1 MTMAETIQI
10 LTQTHEW
17 VTISILFGSALL
29 EYLFPPF
36 PGDTVTLAGAVL
48 VTAFDYSFPVVFT
61 AVLAGSLVGSALD
74 YWIGTLVKRRTSSRL
89 LRMGVVRKAIEGA
102 DRAVDAFARHGDA
115 YIAINRFLPGIRGFL
130 FVAAGMAGMHF
141 GRVMFFAALSA
152 VAWNLLVI
160 GVGML
165 VGAGIDDVENM
176 FLQYQRLIW
185 FVMTVVV
192 IFLIARWCIRRRKW
206 KK

>member
-1 MTMAETIQI
+1 MTMAETIQF

-74 YWIGTLVKRRTSSRL
+74 YWIGVAVKRGTRSRFV
-89 LRMGVVRKAIEGA
+89 RMGVVRMAIQGA
-102 DRAVDAFARHGDA
+102 DKAVDAFARHGEA
-115 YIAINRFLPGIRGFL
+115 YIAINRFLPGIRAFL
-130 FVAAGMAGMHF
+130 FVAAGMAGMRF
-141 GRVMFFAALSA
+141 GRVMLYATLSA

-160 GVGML
+160 GVGMA
-165 VGAGIDDVENM
+165 VGAGIDDIENLFM
-176 FLQYQRLIW
+176 KYQRVVW
-185 FVMTVVV
+185 FLMVVV
-192 IFLIARWCIRRRKW
+192 LAVLLVRWWRRRKGR
-206 KK
+206 KS